1 MNTAAARA
9 KIAPTDVEVPTG
21 KPQTQTSATVLIATV
36 DPDIRREMAELL
48 ENYPV
53 KILWAKGVEEVR
65 SMLSKGRIA
74 ACFCGFWL
82 VDGTFRDVVRHLRS
96 QPVEIPAVIVCAPEC
111 PHEYTDY
118 LAALKIRAF
127 DFICHPYRKSDVNK
141 ILPPPIEGF
150 GQSGQASFNRSATV
164 TLQGLP
170 S

>member
-9 KIAPTDVEVPTG
+9 KIAPTDAVAPTG
-21 KPQTQTSATVLIATV
+21 KPQAQVSVLIAAV
-36 DPDIRREMAELL
+36 DPDIRREMLELL

-53 KILWAKGVEEVR
+53 NVLWAKGVEEVR
-65 SMLSKGRIA
+65 GMLSRERIA

-96 QPVEIPAVIVCAPEC
+96 QPVEIPAIIVCAPEC

-141 ILPPPIEGF
+141 ILLPAIEDI
-150 GQSGQASFNRSATV
+150 GQSEQASFTRSEAV

>member
-1 MNTAAARA
+1 MDTAAARA
-9 KIAPTDVEVPTG
+9 KIAPTDVEAPTG
-21 KPQTQTSATVLIATV
+21 RCQVSVLIATV
-36 DPDIRREMAELL
+36 DPDIRREMLELL
-48 ENYPV
+48 EDYPV
-53 KILWAKGVEEVR
+53 KVLLAKGVDEVR
-65 SMLSKGRIA
+65 SKLSRERIA

-96 QPVEIPAVIVCAPEC
+96 QPVEIPAIIVCAPES

-127 DFICHPYRKSDVNK
+127 DFICHPYRKSDVNR
-141 ILPPPIEGF
+141 ILLPAIEGF
-150 GQSGQASFNRSATV
+150 GQSDHSSFTRPEAV